1 MRDTVVHTTPN
12 WNMHVTTSL
21 GFNLQLNESE
31 NLYIQNSV
39 VQDDV

>member
-1 MRDTVVHTTPN
+1 MCDTVIHTTPN

-31 NLYIQNSV
+31 ILYIQNSV
-39 VQDDV
+39 VQDNV